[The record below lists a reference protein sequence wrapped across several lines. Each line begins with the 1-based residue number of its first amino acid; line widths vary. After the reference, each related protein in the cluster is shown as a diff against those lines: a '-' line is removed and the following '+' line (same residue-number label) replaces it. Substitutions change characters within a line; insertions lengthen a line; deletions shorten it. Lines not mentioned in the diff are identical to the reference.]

1 MPFVDGEPID
11 AAKLG
16 ALETQLNQLK
26 SSIPKFGS
34 GDISLTTSTTT
45 NVISSSPE
53 LEAGNTPTF
62 TLTPGTQNIQDFKFK
77 KEKGFSKTP
86 VVVAC
91 ARYGSGGKESHGE
104 VNVVSVSQT
113 GFSISC
119 PLPSTGKKHTIG
131 INYIAIAY

>member
-16 ALETQLNQLK
+16 ALETQLNQIK
-26 SSIPKFGS
+26 SAIPTFGS
-34 GDISLTTSTTT
+34 STISLNTSTTQQL
-45 NVISSSPE
+45 ISSGPE
-53 LEAGNTPTF
+53 LEAGNTATF
-62 TLTPGTQNIQDFKFK
+62 DLMPGTQNIQNFKFT

-91 ARYGSGGKESHGE
+91 GRYGTGGKQTHGDI
-104 VNVVSVSQT
+104 NVVSVSQT

-119 PLPSTGKKHTIG
+119 PLPATGVKHTIG

>member
-16 ALETQLNQLK
+16 ALETKINQLQ
-26 SSIPKFGS
+26 SSIPTFGS
-34 GDISLTTSTTT
+34 STISLTTSTTN
-45 NVISSSPE
+45 NVVSSGPE

-62 TLTPGTQNIQDFKFK
+62 ELVVGSQNIKEFTFK
-77 KEKGFSKTP
+77 KDKGFTKTP

-91 ARYGSGGKESHGE
+91 GRYGAGGKQTHGDI
-104 VNVVSVSQT
+104 NVVSVSQT

-119 PLPSTGKKHTIG
+119 PLPSTGIKHTIG

>member
-16 ALETQLNQLK
+16 ALETKLNQLQ
-26 SSIPKFGS
+26 SSIPTFGS
-34 GDISLTTSTTT
+34 STISLTTSTTN
-45 NVISSSPE
+45 NVVSSGPE

-62 TLTPGTQNIQDFKFK
+62 ELVVGNQNIKEFTFK
-77 KEKGFSKTP
+77 KNGGFTKTP

-91 ARYGSGGKESHGE
+91 GRYGAGGKQTHGDI
-104 VNVVSVSQT
+104 NVVSVSQT

-119 PLPSTGKKHTIG
+119 PLPSTGIKHTIG

>member
-26 SSIPKFGS
+26 SSIPKFG
-34 GDISLTTSTTT
+34 GGEISLTTSTTQQF
-45 NVISSSPE
+45 ISSGPE
-53 LEAGNTPTF
+53 IEAGNTATF
-62 TLTPGTQNIQDFKFK
+62 TLTPGSQNIQDFKFK

-91 ARYGSGGKESHGE
+91 ARYGASGKLTHGE
-104 VNVVSVSQT
+104 INVVSVSQT

-119 PLPSTGKKHTIG
+119 PLDKNGTKHTIG
-131 INYIAIAY
+131 VNYIAVAY

>member
-26 SSIPKFGS
+26 SSIPKFG
-34 GDISLTTSTTT
+34 GGEINLTTSTTQQL
-45 NVISSSPE
+45 ISSGPE
-53 LEAGNTPTF
+53 IEAGNTGTF
-62 TLTPGTQNIQDFKFK
+62 ELKPGTQNIQDFKFK

-91 ARYGSGGKESHGE
+91 GRYGSGGKQTHGDI
-104 VNVVSVSQT
+104 NVVSVSQT

-119 PLPSTGKKHTIG
+119 PLPSNGVKHTIG
-131 INYIAIAY
+131 INYIAVAY

>member
-26 SSIPKFGS
+26 SAIPTFGS
-34 GDISLTTSTTT
+34 STISLNTSTTQQL
-45 NVISSSPE
+45 ISSGPE

-62 TLTPGTQNIQDFKFK
+62 ELVPGSQNIKDFPFTK
-77 KEKGFSKTP
+77 KGGFTKTP

-91 ARYGSGGKESHGE
+91 GRYGAGGKQTHGDI
-104 VNVVSVSQT
+104 NVVSVSQT

-119 PLPSTGKKHTIG
+119 PLPSTGIKHTIG

>member
-16 ALETQLNQLK
+16 ALETQLNQIK
-26 SSIPKFGS
+26 SAIPTFGS
-34 GDISLTTSTTT
+34 STISLNTSTTQQL
-45 NVISSSPE
+45 ISSGPE
-53 LEAGNTPTF
+53 IEAGNTPTF
-62 TLTPGTQNIQDFKFK
+62 ELKVGDQNIQTFKFI
-77 KEKGFSKTP
+77 KERGFSKTP

-91 ARYGSGGKESHGE
+91 GRYGAGGKQTHGE

-119 PLPSTGKKHTIG
+119 PLPSTGTKHTIG
-131 INYIAIAY
+131 INYIAVAY

>member
-26 SSIPKFGS
+26 SSIPTFGS
-34 GDISLTTSTTT
+34 SNISLNTSTTN
-45 NVISSSPE
+45 NVISSGPE
-53 LEAGNTPTF
+53 LEAANTPTF
-62 TLTPGTQNIQDFKFK
+62 ELIPGSQNIKDFQFK
-77 KEKGFSKTP
+77 KDKGFSKTP

-91 ARYGSGGKESHGE
+91 GRYGPGGKQTHGDI
-104 VNVVSVSQT
+104 NVVSVSQT

-119 PLPSTGKKHTIG
+119 PLPSTGVKHTIG

>member
-16 ALETQLNQLK
+16 ALETKLNQLQ
-26 SSIPKFGS
+26 SLIPTFGS
-34 GDISLTTSTTT
+34 STISLTTSTTN
-45 NVISSSPE
+45 NVVSSGPE

-62 TLTPGTQNIQDFKFK
+62 ELIPGNQNIKDFIFK
-77 KEKGFSKTP
+77 KDGGFTKPP

-91 ARYGSGGKESHGE
+91 GRYGAAGKQTHGDI
-104 VNVVSVSQT
+104 NVVSVSQT

-119 PLPSTGKKHTIG
+119 PLPSTGIKHTIG

>member
-26 SSIPKFGS
+26 SAIPTFGS
-34 GDISLTTSTTT
+34 STISLNTSTTQQL
-45 NVISSSPE
+45 ISSGPE
-53 LEAGNTPTF
+53 IEAGNTPTF
-62 TLTPGTQNIQDFKFK
+62 ELKVGDQNIQTFKFI
-77 KEKGFSKTP
+77 KERGFSKTP

-91 ARYGSGGKESHGE
+91 GRYGAGGKQTHGE

-119 PLPSTGKKHTIG
+119 PLPSTGVKHTIG
-131 INYIAIAY
+131 INYIAVAY

>member
-16 ALETQLNQLK
+16 ALETKINQLQ
-26 SSIPKFGS
+26 SSIPTFGS
-34 GDISLTTSTTT
+34 STISLNTSTTPQL
-45 NVISSSPE
+45 ISSGPE

-62 TLTPGTQNIQDFKFK
+62 ELVVGNQNIKEFTFK
-77 KEKGFSKTP
+77 KNGGFTKTP

-91 ARYGSGGKESHGE
+91 GRYGAGGKQTHGDI
-104 VNVVSVSQT
+104 NVVSVSQT

-119 PLPSTGKKHTIG
+119 PLPSTGIKHTIG

>member
-26 SSIPKFGS
+26 SAIPTFGS
-34 GDISLTTSTTT
+34 STISLNTSTTQQI
-45 NVISSSPE
+45 ISSGPE
-53 LEAGNTPTF
+53 IEAGNTPTF
-62 TLTPGTQNIQDFKFK
+62 ELKVGDQNIQTFKFI
-77 KEKGFSKTP
+77 KERGFSKTP

-91 ARYGSGGKESHGE
+91 GRYGAGGKQTHGE

-119 PLPSTGKKHTIG
+119 PLPSTGVKHTIG
-131 INYIAIAY
+131 INYIAVAY